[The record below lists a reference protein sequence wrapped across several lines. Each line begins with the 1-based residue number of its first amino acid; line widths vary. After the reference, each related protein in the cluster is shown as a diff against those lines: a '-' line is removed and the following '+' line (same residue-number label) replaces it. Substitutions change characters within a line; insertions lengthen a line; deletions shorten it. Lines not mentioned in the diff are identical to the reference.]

1 MEKTN
6 VTSKITDLFPILET
20 HFKGKINRSRL
31 KLMSIDS
38 EALPS
43 SGLRRIQRFIAD
55 FILDVDLI
63 AKMIFSFLPEKEK
76 LSLCS
81 DCLTAEREF
90 IGDTWIKYHND
101 REIRYYIRIK
111 YLINFY

>member
-6 VTSKITDLFPILET
+6 ATSKITDLSPILDI

-43 SGLRRIQRFIAD
+43 SSLRRIQRFIAD

-63 AKMIFSFLPEKEK
+63 AKMIYSFLADKEN

-81 DCLTAEREF
+81 DCLTADREF
-90 IGDTWIKYHND
+90 IGDTRFKYLNGGK
-101 REIRYYIRIK
+101 IRYYIRIK
-111 YLINFY
+111 YLIHFY

>member
-1 MEKTN
+1 MVKAN
-6 VTSKITDLFPILET
+6 ATSKITDLFPILET
-20 HFKGKINRSRL
+20 HFKGKIDRSRL

-38 EALPS
+38 EALS
-43 SGLRRIQRFIAD
+43 SSSLRRIQRFIAD

-63 AKMIFSFLPEKEK
+63 AKMIYSFLADKEN

-81 DCLTAEREF
+81 NCLTADSEF

-101 REIRYYIRIK
+101 REIRY
-111 YLINFY
+111 